1 MARARRIFIVL
12 ILLSMTVLAQ
22 RTKLKPGTSG
32 NPQEDVKLGL
42 EVAKDAEKQLVLIK
56 NADAN
61 TYVSSLGNSLVAKA
75 PNDDKFPFTFKLVD
89 DKSINAFALPGGP
102 IYVHRGAIEA
112 ADNEAQIEIG
122 RAHV

>member
-56 NADAN
+56 NA
-61 TYVSSLGNSLVAKA
+61 
-75 PNDDKFPFTFKLVD
+75 
-89 DKSINAFALPGGP
+89 
-102 IYVHRGAIEA
+102 
-112 ADNEAQIEIG
+112 
-122 RAHV
+122 